1 MITSAPS
8 PSGSAFAPGTAPRR
22 LLERVAAELV
32 EVERDIRRLEA
43 RKAALLAEAGRA
55 ASLEVERVAASG
67 AGAELVHRAAAA
79 EIGFALGIADRS
91 AERLID
97 RAARLCNDYPEAHA
111 ALSAG
116 RIGLAHTAG
125 IVEAGAVI
133 DRPEARAAYAAEVL
147 PVAES
152 ETPNR
157 ARRLAKILAEKH
169 AARTMEERH
178 AEARAERRVWI
189 AELGDGMA
197 ELRAVMDAVSAFAI
211 HDRLSRQ
218 AHVVCAAERAERDRA
233 LADPLST
240 SVPQPRTVDQ
250 ARADLLVDLL
260 LNGEPSRSWAE
271 RGAVGLGRLDA
282 RVQVTIP
289 VDALL
294 GTVSSGETVSSG
306 ASDTRADALR
316 ANASHTA
323 ASRGTATLAG
333 YGAIDAETARILA
346 QLTAG
351 WDRVRVDAETGAV
364 LAVDRYRPSEEI
376 RRFLRARDQHCRYP
390 GCTIVPFRSDADHTV
405 DAAQGGETSSRNL
418 SFLCKRHHTMKHRT
432 GIGMRQDAEGV
443 IEWTSALGRRLKD
456 RPVSRVM
463 FAPAGGT
470 LASESSERP
479 VAEPRAA

>member
-1 MITSAPS
+1 MITSAPF
-8 PSGSAFAPGTAPRR
+8 PSGSAFAAGTAPRR

-43 RKAALLAEAGRA
+43 RKAALLAEARRA

-116 RIGLAHTAG
+116 RIGLAHTTG
-125 IVEAGAVI
+125 IVEAGAII
-133 DRPEARAAYAAEVL
+133 DRPEARVAYAAEVL

-260 LNGEPSRSWAE
+260 LNGEPSSSWAE

-294 GTVSSGETVSSG
+294 GAASSGNTVSSGG
-306 ASDTRADALR
+306 SDTRADGLR

-346 QLTAG
+346 LLAAG

>member
-1 MITSAPS
+1 MTASAPS
-8 PSGSAFAPGTAPRR
+8 PSGSAFAPGGVPRR

-43 RKAALLAEAGRA
+43 RKATLLAEAGRA
-55 ASLEVERVAASG
+55 AALEADRVAASG
-67 AGAELVHRAAAA
+67 AGAELIHRAAAA

-111 ALSAG
+111 ALSDG
-116 RIGLAHTAG
+116 RIGLAHTAS
-125 IVEAGAVI
+125 IVEAGVII
-133 DRPEARAAYAAEVL
+133 DRPEARAAYATEVL
-147 PVAES
+147 PVAEA

-157 ARRLAKILAEKH
+157 ARRLAKLLAEKH
-169 AARTMEERH
+169 AARTMDERH
-178 AEARAERRVWI
+178 SEARAERRVWI
-189 AELGDGMA
+189 VELGDGMA
-197 ELRAVMDAVSAFAI
+197 ELRAVTDAVSAYAV

-233 LADPLST
+233 LADPRST
-240 SVPQPRTVDQ
+240 TVPQPRTVDQ

-260 LNGEPSRSWAE
+260 LNGDPSHSWAE
-271 RGAVGLGRLDA
+271 HGAVGLGGLDA

-294 GTVSSGETVSSG
+294 GAACSG
-306 ASDTRADALR
+306 
-316 ANASHTA
+316 NAEARTD
-323 ASRGTATLAG
+323 ASRGAAALAG

-346 QLTAG
+346 RLTAG
-351 WDRVRVDAETGAV
+351 WDRVGVDAKTGAV

-405 DAAQGGETSSRNL
+405 DAARGGETSSRNL

-432 GIGMRQDAEGV
+432 GIGMRQDAEGI

-463 FAPAGGT
+463 FAPAGEPP
-470 LASESSERP
+470 ASESSERP
-479 VAEPRAA
+479 MAEPRAA